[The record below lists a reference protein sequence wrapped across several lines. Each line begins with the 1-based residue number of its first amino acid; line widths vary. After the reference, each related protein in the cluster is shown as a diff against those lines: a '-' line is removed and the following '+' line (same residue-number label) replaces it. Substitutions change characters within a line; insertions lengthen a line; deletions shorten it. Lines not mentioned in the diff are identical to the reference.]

1 MPELPEAETIARG
14 LRAPLLGR
22 SIEDVE
28 VLKEDLLSVPKAE
41 FRASLRHRSVHGVGR
56 RGKNV
61 VVEVGP
67 GSARGGDV
75 DRLVVNLGMS
85 GRLLRR
91 RPAEPAPL
99 PGHTGLHFRLDD
111 GSALIYRDVRRFG
124 RLAVLP
130 PDAYRDWSR
139 GLGPEPLADGF
150 RARHLIGALSRSRS
164 PVRSWL
170 LDQRR
175 IAGVGNIYA
184 NEALAQARIHP
195 GRAARDLSPD
205 EGRTLHRVLRSVL
218 REAIDAGGT
227 TLRDYR
233 TAEGSE
239 GSYAD
244 ALRVYGR
251 EGHPCTR
258 CTGTIVRIRLGGR
271 SAFLCPR
278 CQPAGQQHDSRRT
291 RPT

>member
-1 MPELPEAETIARG
+1 MPELPEAETIVRG
-14 LRAPLLGR
+14 LRAPLLDR
-22 SIEDVE
+22 SIKDVE
-28 VLKEDLLSVPKAE
+28 VLKEDLLSLPKAE
-41 FRASLRHRSVHGVGR
+41 FRASLRHRSIRGVGR
-56 RGKNV
+56 RGKNI

-67 GSARGGDV
+67 GSVPRRDP

-85 GRLLRR
+85 GRLIHR
-91 RPAEPAPL
+91 RPAAPSPL
-99 PGHTGLHFRLDD
+99 PKHTGLHFRLDD
-111 GSALIYRDVRRFG
+111 GSTLIYRDVRRFG
-124 RLAVLP
+124 RLTVLP
-130 PDAYRDWSR
+130 PDAYREWSR

-184 NEALAQARIHP
+184 NEALARARIHP
-195 GRAARDLSPD
+195 GKAARDLSPD
-205 EGRTLHRVLRSVL
+205 EGRTLHRVLRSIL

-258 CTGTIVRIRLGGR
+258 CADAIVRIRFGGR

-278 CQPAGQQHDSRRT
+278 CQPAG
-291 RPT
+291 